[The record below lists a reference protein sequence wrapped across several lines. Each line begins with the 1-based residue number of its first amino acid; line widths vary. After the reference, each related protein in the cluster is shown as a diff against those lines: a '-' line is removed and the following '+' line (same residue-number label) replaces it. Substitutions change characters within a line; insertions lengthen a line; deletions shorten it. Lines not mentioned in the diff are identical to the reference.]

1 MFWRN
6 NAALAGAFLQRNL
19 GKLPKYVDQS
29 IHETVIDLC
38 NFLENEGMLG

>member
-1 MFWRN
+1 MFWKN
-6 NAALAGAFLQRNL
+6 NAAFAGPFLQRIL

-29 IHETVIDLC
+29 IHETVIELC